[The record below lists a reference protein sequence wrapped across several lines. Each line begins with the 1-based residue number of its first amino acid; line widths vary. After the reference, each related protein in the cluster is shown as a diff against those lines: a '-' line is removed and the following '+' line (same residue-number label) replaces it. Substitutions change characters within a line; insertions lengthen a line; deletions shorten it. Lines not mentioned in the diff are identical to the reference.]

1 MSTQTEAMPAV
12 VTEAVEMT
20 YRAAVAA
27 AIIDEMAGD
36 PTVVLMG
43 EDVGAGGGVFKTNEG
58 VVERFGTDRVINT
71 PICENG
77 FLGVA
82 LGMAVTGLRP
92 VVEIMFSDFLP
103 SAGDAI
109 VNELPKFRFMSG
121 GQCAV
126 PLTVRAIGGGTGRFG
141 TQHSATGE
149 SWYLQLPGLKV
160 AAASSPSAAYGLLRA
175 AIRENDP
182 VLVFEHK
189 GLLMRKGAVVRDES
203 SITEVG
209 KANITRHGGDITV
222 VATMLMA
229 DRALT
234 AAEQLSADGIDV
246 EVVDLQWLRP
256 LDIDTVEA
264 SVRRTGRV
272 IVVEEQVHVAG
283 WGAAVISQL
292 AMRGVPFKRAP
303 AALSLPDDLLVPY
316 SPALEDQVIPSVDAI
331 ASAIRQAC
339 G

>member
-1 MSTQTEAMPAV
+1 MPAV
-12 VTEAVEMT
+12 ATEAVEMT

-27 AIIDEMAGD
+27 AIIDEMAAD

-43 EDVGAGGGVFKTNEG
+43 EDVGAAGGVFKTNEG
-58 VVERFGTDRVINT
+58 VVERFGTDRVLNT

-77 FLGVA
+77 FIGVA

-109 VNELPKFRFMSG
+109 VNELPKFRFMTG
-121 GQCAV
+121 GQCSV

-175 AIRENDP
+175 AIREDDP

-189 GLLMRKGAVVRDES
+189 GLLMRKGSVVRGDS
-203 SITEVG
+203 SVKEVG
-209 KANITRHGGDITV
+209 KANIARGGSDITV

-234 AAEQLSADGIDV
+234 AAEQLSGEGIDV

-256 LDIDTVEA
+256 LDMDTVEA

-272 IVVEEQVHVAG
+272 MIAEEQVHVAG
-283 WGAAVISQL
+283 WGATVISQL
-292 AMRGVPFKRAP
+292 AMRGVPLKRPPTAV
-303 AALSLPDDLLVPY
+303 SLPDDLLVPY

-331 ASAIRQAC
+331 AAAIRQAC

>member
-1 MSTQTEAMPAV
+1 MSTQTEAIAAGA
-12 VTEAVEMT
+12 TEAVEMT

-27 AIIDEMAGD
+27 AIIDEMATD

-189 GLLMRKGAVVRDES
+189 GLLMRKGAVVRDDS
-203 SITEVG
+203 SVKQVG
-209 KANITRHGGDITV
+209 KANITRQGSDITV

-229 DRALT
+229 DRVLT

-292 AMRGVPFKRAP
+292 AMRGVPFKQPP

-331 ASAIRQAC
+331 ASAIRQAS

>member
-1 MSTQTEAMPAV
+1 MSTQTEEMPAV
-12 VTEAVEMT
+12 AAEAVEMT

-27 AIIDEMAGD
+27 AIIDEMAAD
-36 PTVVLMG
+36 PNVVLMG
-43 EDVGAGGGVFKTNEG
+43 EDVGAAGGVFKTNEG

-103 SAGDAI
+103 TAGDAI
-109 VNELPKFRFMSG
+109 VNELPKFRFMTG
-121 GQCAV
+121 GQCSV

-160 AAASSPSAAYGLLRA
+160 AAASSPSAAYGLLRS
-175 AIRENDP
+175 AIRENNP

-189 GLLMRKGAVVRDES
+189 GLLMRKGPVVRGDS
-203 SITEVG
+203 SINTVG
-209 KANITRHGGDITV
+209 KANITRRGRDITV

-234 AAEQLSADGIDV
+234 AAETLSAEGIDV

-256 LDIDTVEA
+256 LDIETVES
-264 SVRRTGRV
+264 SVRATGRV
-272 IVVEEQVHVAG
+272 IVIEEQVHLAG
-283 WGAAVISQL
+283 WGATVISQL
-292 AMRGVPFKRAP
+292 AMRGVPLKQPP

-316 SPALEDQVIPSVDAI
+316 SPSLEDQVIPSVDAI
-331 ASAIRQAC
+331 AAAIRQAC
-339 G
+339 R